1 MQSVNGEEIKAIL
14 YDSFDTLNRLAQ
26 ERGSMERKKMLKSIA
41 SIVGG
46 IMFLLWTSGVLAES
60 NTPSE
65 TTSQAAQT
73 NSGPPPAAD
82 QPAGTSGNPE
92 VSAEGESQP
101 AHRVPLAVLA
111 ELQQELAAIEV
122 QKSLAR
128 QLESQLN
135 DAKSA
140 RAERKAQA
148 DALKHQLDALK
159 EQIDQARSHL
169 DKNDG
174 ASVFEFNSRVE
185 AYDESL
191 AEIREQWKQANA
203 LDEPFNDLVTKL
215 KAQYH
220 LVNQMVEA
228 YNAKVRQIG
237 H

>member
-1 MQSVNGEEIKAIL
+1 
-14 YDSFDTLNRLAQ
+14 
-26 ERGSMERKKMLKSIA
+26 
-41 SIVGG
+41 
-46 IMFLLWTSGVLAES
+46 
-60 NTPSE
+60 
-65 TTSQAAQT
+65 
-73 NSGPPPAAD
+73 
-82 QPAGTSGNPE
+82 
-92 VSAEGESQP
+92 
-101 AHRVPLAVLA
+101 VPLAVLA

-215 KAQYH
+215 NAQYH